1 MANERLI
8 SAMVGLGKF
17 LKRELIRELISQG
30 HRATGSLIKSIE
42 MIIEQRLKAVTLSGE
57 FLFYGEFID
66 RGRKPG
72 TRKVPVDVLIEWIKQ
87 KQFQIDVNKIR
98 GVAFAIQTKIFK
110 EGIPTNK
117 SRSLFQKRT
126 GWLTDT
132 LKDNEKEMFTQIQK
146 GANEEIDILFT
157 NIVRDTNAKLL
168 AA

>member
-8 SAMVGLGKF
+8 SAMVDLGVI
-17 LKRELIRELISQG
+17 LKRELVRELLAQG
-30 HRATGSLIKSIE
+30 HKATGALAKSVE
-42 MIIEQRLKAVTLSGE
+42 MIVTKRLEAITLTGE
-57 FLFYGEFID
+57 FLFYGSFID

-72 TRKVPVDVLIEWIKQ
+72 TRKVPIDALIEWIKR
-87 KQFQIDVNKIR
+87 KQFQIDVDKIR

-117 SRSLFQKRT
+117 SKSLFAKRT

-132 LKDNEKEMFTQIQK
+132 LKDNEQVIFNQIQK

-157 NIVRDTNAKLL
+157 NIVRNTNAKLL

>member
-8 SAMVGLGKF
+8 STMASLGVF

-57 FLFYGEFID
+57 FLFYGEFLD
-66 RGRKPG
+66 RGRKSG
-72 TRKVPVDVLIEWIKQ
+72 RRKVPIDVLVEWIKQ

-98 GVAFAIQTKIFK
+98 GVAFAIQTTIFK
-110 EGIPTNK
+110 EGIPTSK
-117 SRSLFQKRT
+117 SKSLFQKRT

-132 LKDNEKEMFTQIQK
+132 LKDSEREIFAQIQK